1 MPTNGFNM
9 RQHWM
14 LPIVLAP
21 NVLSQAPPAK
31 VVVVDIEHFQ
41 SLQAGPF
48 QPLMHMS
55 VGEPPQPIKCIFDT
69 GSSDIIVPQAG
80 SAVCN
85 LPNQQCR
92 KAPVVT
98 GDFEPAK
105 SSDVKEVNNST
116 FNATFSGGDGFD
128 GPFVKTTIGIGG
140 AKVVE
145 SQVALAVN
153 GSLPGDFPQ
162 FPICGVGPV
171 ESEQTD
177 NKYVNM
183 VAKMKENGVIGS
195 NAMGVVLSRNPFEN
209 GTLVLGGYDRSRI
222 KEELQEVPID
232 PADNGK
238 IVDFVVN
245 MTSIRLQMNDRPP
258 KQGQQGKNG
267 KKDKKGKQDQQDQE
281 GQQGQQVRRSHYG
294 RALPRPSGGS
304 HRQHGLSKRE
314 DNNEGNGGNG
324 GNGDRGGRGGKGG
337 KGDNQGDRGD
347 GNNRGGENNKK
358 GNGKNDQN
366 GGNNNKNN
374 DKNNDKNSNQN
385 NGNQNNG
392 NQNNG
397 NQNNGNQNNGN
408 QNNGNQNN
416 GNQNNGNQNNG
427 NQNNGNQNNG
437 NQNNGNQNNGNQNNG
452 NQNNG
457 NQNNGNQNNG
467 NQNNGNQ
474 NNGNQNN
481 GNQNNG
487 NQNNGNQNNGNQNN
501 GNQNNGNQNNGNQKN
516 DIIDLGLKPSEA
528 FTLIDTGGVIL
539 QLPRDSVE
547 ALAKALGTRVRDGE
561 LDAVD
566 CAVVSDN
573 NKLLFGF
580 NNDKT
585 IVGVPLSHTQISNSV
600 LTAEDRD
607 SGKCRLGIAAV
618 APDENLNSMG
628 FPWAS
633 AVYTVFD
640 LDNNR
645 LLFAEAVENST
656 QPDIRP
662 FP

>member
-1 MPTNGFNM
+1 
-9 RQHWM
+9 
-14 LPIVLAP
+14 
-21 NVLSQAPPAK
+21 
-31 VVVVDIEHFQ
+31 
-41 SLQAGPF
+41 
-48 QPLMHMS
+48 
-55 VGEPPQPIKCIFDT
+55 
-69 GSSDIIVPQAG
+69 
-80 SAVCN
+80 
-85 LPNQQCR
+85 
-92 KAPVVT
+92 
-98 GDFEPAK
+98 
-105 SSDVKEVNNST
+105 
-116 FNATFSGGDGFD
+116 
-128 GPFVKTTIGIGG
+128 
-140 AKVVE
+140 
-145 SQVALAVN
+145 
-153 GSLPGDFPQ
+153 
-162 FPICGVGPV
+162 
-171 ESEQTD
+171 
-177 NKYVNM
+177 
-183 VAKMKENGVIGS
+183 
-195 NAMGVVLSRNPFEN
+195 
-209 GTLVLGGYDRSRI
+209 
-222 KEELQEVPID
+222 
-232 PADNGK
+232 
-238 IVDFVVN
+238 

-374 DKNNDKNSNQN
+374 DKNNDKNS
-385 NGNQNNG
+385 
-392 NQNNG
+392 
-397 NQNNGNQNNGN
+397 
-408 QNNGNQNN
+408 
-416 GNQNNGNQNNG
+416 
-427 NQNNGNQNNG
+427 
-437 NQNNGNQNNGNQNNG
+437 

>member
-1 MPTNGFNM
+1 MKSKTHDKTSSLHLTYTREKRKGHTMPTNGFNM

-195 NAMGVVLSRNPFEN
+195 NAMGVVLSRNRE
-209 GTLVLGGYDRSRI
+209 S
-222 KEELQEVPID
+222 
-232 PADNGK
+232 
-238 IVDFVVN
+238 
-245 MTSIRLQMNDRPP
+245 SHPP
-258 KQGQQGKNG
+258 
-267 KKDKKGKQDQQDQE
+267 
-281 GQQGQQVRRSHYG
+281 
-294 RALPRPSGGS
+294 PS
-304 HRQHGLSKRE
+304 
-314 DNNEGNGGNG
+314 
-324 GNGDRGGRGGKGG
+324 
-337 KGDNQGDRGD
+337 
-347 GNNRGGENNKK
+347 
-358 GNGKNDQN
+358 
-366 GGNNNKNN
+366 
-374 DKNNDKNSNQN
+374 
-385 NGNQNNG
+385 
-392 NQNNG
+392 
-397 NQNNGNQNNGN
+397 
-408 QNNGNQNN
+408 
-416 GNQNNGNQNNG
+416 
-427 NQNNGNQNNG
+427 
-437 NQNNGNQNNGNQNNG
+437 
-452 NQNNG
+452 
-457 NQNNGNQNNG
+457 
-467 NQNNGNQ
+467 
-474 NNGNQNN
+474 
-481 GNQNNG
+481 
-487 NQNNGNQNNGNQNN
+487 
-501 GNQNNGNQNNGNQKN
+501 
-516 DIIDLGLKPSEA
+516 P
-528 FTLIDTGGVIL
+528 
-539 QLPRDSVE
+539 
-547 ALAKALGTRVRDGE
+547 
-561 LDAVD
+561 
-566 CAVVSDN
+566 
-573 NKLLFGF
+573 LLFSF
-580 NNDKT
+580 SIFLFPPT
-585 IVGVPLSHTQISNSV
+585 PL
-600 LTAEDRD
+600 L
-607 SGKCRLGIAAV
+607 
-618 APDENLNSMG
+618 
-628 FPWAS
+628 
-633 AVYTVFD
+633 
-640 LDNNR
+640 
-645 LLFAEAVENST
+645 VEKFVME
-656 QPDIRP
+656 RMYEV
-662 FP
+662 